1 MSILTARIQTAAPG
15 LGACCGAALVS
26 LDHPVEGLLFFAAS
40 LAVYAYVQR
49 RP

>member
-1 MSILTARIQTAAPG
+1 MSLLTARIQTAAPG
-15 LGACCGAALVS
+15 VGALCGAALVS